1 MAVQVV
7 VRCFSLR
14 IQKSTIR
21 PIQSCRIRHT
31 FLSCNFIPIACIKLY
46 GADISWEWSSE
57 VVRYLARELD
67 NPLSDKKAWAV
78 TSVSWIISLVKKITF
93 TGEYQCL
100 KDSLL
105 SAAQRGKDL
114 LAKVRVQPP
123 EVIPYNALDIE
134 DARQRQQRQR
144 RLNGNENIVRQM
156 MAEIAQHE
164 RDLDSFWLL
173 HKERLVSAADI
184 AH

>member
-1 MAVQVV
+1 M
-7 VRCFSLR
+7 
-14 IQKSTIR
+14 
-21 PIQSCRIRHT
+21 
-31 FLSCNFIPIACIKLY
+31 IPL
-46 GADISWEWSSE
+46 
-57 VVRYLARELD
+57 
-67 NPLSDKKAWAV
+67 
-78 TSVSWIISLVKKITF
+78 
-93 TGEYQCL
+93 GEYQCL

-144 RLNGNENIVRQM
+144 RLNANESIVRQM

-173 HKERLVSAADI
+173 HKERSVTVVFDRKHESSSNCDNSCVAQF
-184 AH
+184 